1 MNKAQEYEV
10 IGRPLTDVEIAVGG
24 EREIAQNVR
33 TIITTWRGS
42 VFTDRM
48 FGIDPAIIDQ
58 PENMVLALLVIDVTE
73 QVEKY
78 EPRVDIVSINFD
90 RSNLGNGE
98 IIPVVRFRI
107 KEGTLL

>member
-1 MNKAQEYEV
+1 MTPKEYEV

-24 EREIAQNVR
+24 EREIIQNVK

-42 VFTDRM
+42 LFLDRM

-58 PENMVLALLVIDVTE
+58 PENMVLANLVIDITE
-73 QVEKY
+73 QIAKY
-78 EPRVDIVSINFD
+78 EPRAEVLSIDFD
-90 RSNLGNGE
+90 RSNLNNGE
-98 IIPVVRFRI
+98 IIPLVKIRI